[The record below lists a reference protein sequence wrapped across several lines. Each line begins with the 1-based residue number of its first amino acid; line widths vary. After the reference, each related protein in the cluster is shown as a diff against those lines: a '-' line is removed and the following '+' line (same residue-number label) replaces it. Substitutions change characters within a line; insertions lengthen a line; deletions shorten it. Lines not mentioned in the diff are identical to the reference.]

1 MLRVRHLA
9 TGLLKLKNVRNI
21 VLGIRFQSV
30 LVMECVTQE
39 PVVVSAFLVGLALFA
54 IKNVLMKV
62 LAVEKVFAF
71 LISQTIGLNVN
82 ALKIIME
89 NFVKCYVILIQ
100 RVVDMVLVIQT
111 VVHANVK
118 TILCIQLVVPMN
130 VRTLLRVLF
139 ALKMR

>member
-21 VLGIRFQSV
+21 VLGIRIQSV

-54 IKNVLMKV
+54 INNVLMKV